1 MKWARKKAKKMPYA
15 STGSSPMNVGLGM
28 TSWIR
33 SAPSMIAVTM
43 SPGMPSAIIM
53 IKAPPAVALLA
64 DSEATTPS
72 AIPVPNFSGVLDAF
86 LA

>member
-1 MKWARKKAKKMPYA
+1 MK
-15 STGSSPMNVGLGM
+15 VGLGM

-53 IKAPPAVALLA
+53 ISAPPAVALLA
-64 DSEATTPS
+64 ASDGTIPS
-72 AIPVPNFSGVLDAF
+72 ATPVPNISGVFDAF
-86 LA
+86 LAWS